1 MFTMETSE
9 FLTLLILT
17 VLRLGVPILLFLLL
31 ATLARRVQN
40 LQP

>member
-1 MFTMETSE
+1 MFTMETAE

-31 ATLARRVQN
+31 TTLARRVQT